1 MGCASDRVDC
11 RSDEAAGGHKAMN
24 GISSD
29 HGADRAASVLARRSI
44 TIACLVLALTIGA
57 GGKLAAQD
65 AAAPTLDGQ
74 PPSGTVDL
82 HEIQVAY
89 IGNLGG
95 GSGELTHEGTTY
107 SFDVAGLGVGGIGI
121 SSVDAEGEV
130 YKLTDLA
137 DFSGDYVSGQYGVV
151 VGEAS
156 AGDMWL
162 KNEHDVV
169 LHLKAK
175 REGLMLAVA
184 ADAIKIRL
192 DE

>member
-1 MGCASDRVDC
+1 MTSLCAPYGQRSRRVVLTAAALLLLL
-11 RSDEAAGGHKAMN
+11 AAGGSGQA
-24 GISSD
+24 
-29 HGADRAASVLARRSI
+29 
-44 TIACLVLALTIGA
+44 
-57 GGKLAAQD
+57 AAQD
-65 AAAPTLDGQ
+65 VSGPTLDGQ
-74 PPSGTVDL
+74 PPSGTVEL

-95 GSGELTHEGTTY
+95 GSGDLTYEGQTY
-107 SFDVAGLGVGGIGI
+107 SFDVAGLGVGGVGI

-130 YKLTDLA
+130 YSLTDLA
-137 DFSGDYVSGQYGVV
+137 EFSGDYVSGQYGVV

-175 REGLMLAVA
+175 REGVMLAVG

-192 DE
+192 EQ

>member
-1 MGCASDRVDC
+1 MNDFFVDHSGERTAPVPCC
-11 RSDEAAGGHKAMN
+11 RSAASRAPRRVVLTAAALLLVLAAGGSGQA
-24 GISSD
+24 
-29 HGADRAASVLARRSI
+29 
-44 TIACLVLALTIGA
+44 
-57 GGKLAAQD
+57 AAQD
-65 AAAPTLDGQ
+65 ASGPTLDGQ

-95 GSGELTHEGTTY
+95 GSGELTYEGQTY

-130 YKLTDLA
+130 YSLNALG
-137 DFSGDYVSGQYGVV
+137 DFTGDYVSGQYGVV

-156 AGDMWL
+156 VGDMWL

-175 REGLMLAVA
+175 REGVMLAVG

>member
-1 MGCASDRVDC
+1 
-11 RSDEAAGGHKAMN
+11 MN
-24 GISSD
+24 GLFSNR
-29 HGADRAASVLARRSI
+29 GADRAAKPQFFRAVSYGAPRRPVLAV
-44 TIACLVLALTIGA
+44 AALLLALSVGA
-57 GGKLAAQD
+57 SGESAAQS

-74 PPSGTVDL
+74 PPSGTVEL

-95 GSGELTHEGTTY
+95 GSGDLTYEGQTY
-107 SFDVAGLGVGGIGI
+107 SFDVAGLGVGGVGI

-137 DFSGDYVSGQYGVV
+137 DFSGDYASGQYGVV

-192 DE
+192 KE

>member
-1 MGCASDRVDC
+1 MIDFPRDHAHPR
-11 RSDEAAGGHKAMN
+11 RLLAAAP
-24 GISSD
+24 
-29 HGADRAASVLARRSI
+29 L
-44 TIACLVLALTIGA
+44 LLALALGA
-57 GGKLAAQD
+57 GGQAAAQG
-65 AAAPTLDGQ
+65 ATLDGQ

-95 GSGELTHEGTTY
+95 GSGELTYEGGVY
-107 SFDVAGLGVGGIGI
+107 RFDVAGLGVGGIGI

-130 YKLTDLA
+130 YRLNELA
-137 DFSGDYVSGQYGVV
+137 DFSGDYVSGQYGIV

-156 AGDMWL
+156 AGAMWL

>member
-1 MGCASDRVDC
+1 
-11 RSDEAAGGHKAMN
+11 MN
-24 GISSD
+24 EIVLA
-29 HGADRAASVLARRSI
+29 HGAGRAASAQACRSKAPRCRRF
-44 TIACLVLALTIGA
+44 AAAALLLALVA
-57 GGKLAAQD
+57 GGSGHAAAQD
-65 AAAPTLDGQ
+65 ASGPTLDGQ

-95 GSGELTHEGTTY
+95 GGGELTYEGQTHA
-107 SFDVAGLGVGGIGI
+107 FDVAGLGVGGIGI

-130 YKLTDLA
+130 YSLNDLA
-137 DFSGDYVSGQYGVV
+137 DFSGDYVSGQYGIV

-175 REGLMLAVA
+175 REGVMLAVG

>member
-1 MGCASDRVDC
+1 MGSD
-11 RSDEAAGGHKAMN
+11 AMD

-29 HGADRAASVLARRSI
+29 RGADCATSAPACRSKAPRCLSV
-44 TIACLVLALTIGA
+44 TVACLLLALAIGSGSHA
-57 GGKLAAQD
+57 IAQD

-95 GSGELTHEGTTY
+95 GSGELTYQGETY
-107 SFDVAGLGVGGIGI
+107 SFDVAGLGVGGVGI

-162 KNEHDVV
+162 KNEHDIV

-175 REGLMLAVA
+175 REGIMLAVG

-192 DE
+192 KE

>member
-1 MGCASDRVDC
+1 M
-11 RSDEAAGGHKAMN
+11 
-24 GISSD
+24 
-29 HGADRAASVLARRSI
+29 
-44 TIACLVLALTIGA
+44 TTACLLLALAIGA
-57 GGKLAAQD
+57 GGTAAAQD
-65 AAAPTLDGQ
+65 TGPTLDGQ

-95 GSGELTHEGTTY
+95 GSGELTYQGETY

-130 YKLTDLA
+130 YSLNDLA
-137 DFSGDYVSGQYGVV
+137 NFSGDYVSGQYGVV

-156 AGDMWL
+156 VGDMWL

-175 REGLMLAVA
+175 REGVMLAVG

>member
-1 MGCASDRVDC
+1 V
-11 RSDEAAGGHKAMN
+11 
-24 GISSD
+24 
-29 HGADRAASVLARRSI
+29 
-44 TIACLVLALTIGA
+44 
-57 GGKLAAQD
+57 AAQD
-65 AAAPTLDGQ
+65 GSAPTLDGA
-74 PPSGTVDL
+74 PPSGTVEL

-95 GSGELTHEGTTY
+95 GSGELTYDGTRY
-107 SFDVAGLGVGGIGI
+107 RFDVAGLGVGGIGI

-130 YKLTDLA
+130 YKLTNLA

-156 AGDMWL
+156 VGDMWL

-175 REGLMLAVA
+175 REGVMLAVG

-192 DE
+192 EQ

>member
-1 MGCASDRVDC
+1 
-11 RSDEAAGGHKAMN
+11 MN
-24 GISSD
+24 GIFSAR
-29 HGADRAASVLARRSI
+29 HVQCAATARARRSI
-44 TIACLVLALTIGA
+44 TTAGLLLALGIGA
-57 GGKLAAQD
+57 AGTVAAQD
-65 AAAPTLDGQ
+65 APAPTLDGQ
-74 PPSGTVDL
+74 PPSGTVEL

-95 GSGELTHEGTTY
+95 GSGDLTYQGATY
-107 SFDVAGLGVGGIGI
+107 SFDVAGLGVGGVGI

-130 YKLTDLA
+130 YKLADLA
-137 DFSGDYVSGQYGVV
+137 DFSGDYVSGQYGIV

-184 ADAIKIRL
+184 ADAIKIHL
-192 DE
+192 HE

>member
-1 MGCASDRVDC
+1 MTEFLGDHAHRPP
-11 RSDEAAGGHKAMN
+11 RRRLLAAAP
-24 GISSD
+24 
-29 HGADRAASVLARRSI
+29 L
-44 TIACLVLALTIGA
+44 LLALALGT
-57 GGKLAAQD
+57 GGQAAAQD
-65 AAAPTLDGQ
+65 TTLDGQ
-74 PPSGTVDL
+74 PPSGTVAL

-95 GSGELTHEGTTY
+95 GSGDLTYGDETY

-121 SSVDAEGEV
+121 SSVDADGKV

-156 AGDMWL
+156 AGDIWL
-162 KNEHDVV
+162 KNGNDVV

-192 DE
+192 KE